1 MSEHQESVAI
11 PNPGPAVFPARVR
24 TLLLAATVIGVVV
37 FIAALYLDPRRAWY
51 DFLIN
56 YFFFLVLGVGGAFL
70 VALEYIT
77 SATWT
82 VVFRRLP
89 EAAASFLPAAF
100 VFAIIFLFGVPHFYP
115 WAAAGFTGFLHASKR
130 AYFALPFFDFRTLL
144 AIGVWVIFSAW
155 FLRNS
160 TKQDTQP
167 GTPPARKT
175 FGKRPSIRGRVAAGF
190 LVFFAYSFTWI
201 FIDWIMSLEPDW
213 YSNMFGVY
221 GFAGLFE
228 ASLAL
233 TLFFTVLFRKYHLF
247 DGAVKD
253 YHYVDLARILHAF
266 SIFMVYIGFAQ
277 YLLIWYANFREET
290 IYFHE
295 RLVGGWGAIF
305 MFLLI
310 AKWVLPF
317 CILMNQKIRTN
328 ETMLL
333 VMSGLIIFAEWVDC
347 YWMIMPPI
355 HKAFYMPNWV
365 ELGVFLGFLGIFGL
379 LATRYLSK
387 HAMVPIGDPKFLAS
401 VAGRYL

>member
-1 MSEHQESVAI
+1 MSAHEETVAV
-11 PNPGPAVFPARVR
+11 PHPGPAVFPARVR
-24 TLLLAATVIGVVV
+24 TFLLAATAIGVVV
-37 FIAALYLDPRRAWY
+37 FIAALFLDPRRAWY

-100 VFAIIFLFGVPHFYP
+100 GFAIIFLFGVPHFYP
-115 WAAAGFTGFLHASKR
+115 WAAAGFHGFLHQSKR
-130 AYFALPFFDFRTLL
+130 AYFALPFFDLRTLL
-144 AIGVWVIFSAW
+144 AVGVWVLFGAW

-160 TKQDTQP
+160 TQQDTQP
-167 GTPPARKT
+167 GAPLTRKT
-175 FGKRPSIRGRVAAGF
+175 FGKPITIRGRVAAGF
-190 LVFFAYSFTWI
+190 LVFFAYSFTWL
-201 FIDWIMSLEPDW
+201 FVDWIMSLEPDW
-213 YSNMFGVY
+213 YTNMFGVY

-233 TLFFTVLFRKYHLF
+233 TLFFTVLLRRYHFF

-290 IYFHE
+290 IFFHR
-295 RLVGGWGAIF
+295 RLVFGWGYV
-305 MFLLI
+305 FLALLL
-310 AKWVLPF
+310 AKWVIPF
-317 CILMNQKIRTN
+317 CILMNQKVRTN
-328 ETMLL
+328 ETVLL
-333 VMSGLIIFAEWVDC
+333 WMSGLVLVAEWFDI
-347 YWMIMPPI
+347 YWMVMPTL
-355 HKAFYMPNWV
+355 HTHFYVPNWV
-365 ELGVFLGFLGIFGL
+365 EIGVFLGFLGIFGL
-379 LATRYLSK
+379 IATRYLSR
-387 HAMVPIGDPKFLAS
+387 HPTVPVGDPKFLAS